1 MKCNMGK
8 VDRIIRIVIGILL
21 IAGLFFVSGTLLK
34 AILGIIGLVMILT
47 AATGFCPLYVPFG
60 ISTCKTEK

>member
-8 VDRIIRIVIGILL
+8 VDRIIRMVIGVLL
-21 IAGLFFVSGTLLK
+21 IAGVFLISGTLLK
-34 AILGIIGLVMILT
+34 VLFGIIGLVMILT

>member
-8 VDRIIRIVIGILL
+8 VDRIIRIVIGVLL
-21 IAGLFFVSGTLLK
+21 IAGIFLVSGTLLK
-34 AILGIIGLVMILT
+34 VLFGIIGLAMILT